1 MGHDPHHDHGLDNIR
16 HERPLRWALAL
27 TLCFL
32 AVELAGAW
40 LSQSLS
46 LLSDAA
52 HMATD
57 AFALAVALTAVHL
70 SRRPPDARRTY
81 GYARLEALGALVNG
95 GLLLVLA
102 GWILFEAVLR
112 LMQPRDIASLTMMIV
127 AALGLAVNLV
137 AMRLLKAGSGES
149 LNMKGAY
156 LEVWADM
163 LGSVA
168 VLAGGAVIW
177 ASGWTWVDPLLAV
190 ALGLWVLPRTLR
202 LLREA
207 VHLLLEG
214 VPHGLDLDQ
223 VRAAIESRPGVA
235 SVHDLHLWSV
245 SSQQPLLSAH
255 LVIAAGANAE
265 HTRRGVAA
273 MLEDTFRIQHATL
286 QTETSACETP
296 ACGLDARAAHGHDP
310 GSPHAHDVHAHDVPS
325 HDIRAH
331 DTHDHD
337 HTGHDD
343 AAGHSPGPPSSR

>member
-1 MGHDPHHDHGLDNIR
+1 MGHDHDHGLDTIR
-16 HERPLRWALAL
+16 HERPLRWALGL
-27 TLCFL
+27 TAGFL

-40 LSQSLS
+40 LSNSLS

-57 AFALAVALTAVHL
+57 AFALAIALAAVHL

-95 GLLLVLA
+95 ALLFGLA
-102 GWILFEAVLR
+102 AWILYEAVQRLR
-112 LMQPRDIASLTMMIV
+112 QPHEVASLTMMAV
-127 AALGLAVNLV
+127 AAVGLAVNLV

-168 VLAGGAVIW
+168 VLAGGALIW
-177 ASGWTWVDPLLAV
+177 ATRWTWIDPLLAIG
-190 ALGLWVLPRTLR
+190 LGLWVLPRTVR

-214 VPHGLDLDQ
+214 VPRGLDVDQ
-223 VRAAIESRPGVA
+223 VRAAIEAEAGVA

-255 LVIAAGANAE
+255 LIVAAGDDAD
-265 HTRRGVAA
+265 TVRRRVAA
-273 MLEDTFRIQHATL
+273 ALATRFGIHHSTL
-286 QTETSACETP
+286 QMEAAPCATPGCGATP
-296 ACGLDARAAHGHDP
+296 AAAPHHD
-310 GSPHAHDVHAHDVPS
+310 D
-325 HDIRAH
+325 
-331 DTHDHD
+331 HDHD
-337 HTGHDD
+337 HEPGHDR
-343 AAGHSPGPPSSR
+343 GHLHR